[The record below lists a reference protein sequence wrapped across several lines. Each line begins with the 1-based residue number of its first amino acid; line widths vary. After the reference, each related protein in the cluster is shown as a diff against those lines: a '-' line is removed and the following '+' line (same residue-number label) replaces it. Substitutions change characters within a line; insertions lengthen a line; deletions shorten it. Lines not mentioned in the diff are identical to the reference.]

1 MRLPATAAFLCLALV
16 AAPTRASA
24 PPYPDYP
31 AYPPAAPGAPNYPPW
46 PHYPRAPRAP
56 SPPDAPF
63 PPDAPSP
70 PPRSPPPPRP
80 PHHPHPPHAPP
91 SPPPPRPPPTAPS
104 PPPPPP
110 PPPAPADPAV
120 AFAFVAFA
128 GFVVVAAA
136 WLAHFAGSDVDAVDY
151 ARRWIER
158 NAFGGGVGGAR
169 AGEDDEEAAGAYAE
183 LRNVEGESDDERRG
197 DRPGPGRRRDRRGWT
212 ESAVHVASRAFA
224 AARGFAR
231 AGSDAFDA
239 VTIRGVDDGWRG
251 GGDRGGGD
259 GDDDDDDD
267 DFDAENEDDEFPAP
281 RHHLRGPARGRPL
294 RGSARW
300 LARRAVDPNAAYEP
314 LAADREDAR
323 IATADSSDPR
333 DATIPIDG
341 SGDAGVDTYVDADA
355 DVYADRTY
363 DDDYMAESDASGR
376 SGASARSARRLDRG
390 GGAATMRF
398 YGASAARARA
408 AMEAAGSARRGGPD
422 ATEWRDDDL

>member
-1 MRLPATAAFLCLALV
+1 VLDEIL
-16 AAPTRASA
+16 
-24 PPYPDYP
+24 
-31 AYPPAAPGAPNYPPW
+31 
-46 PHYPRAPRAP
+46 
-56 SPPDAPF
+56 
-63 PPDAPSP
+63 
-70 PPRSPPPPRP
+70 
-80 PHHPHPPHAPP
+80 PP

-120 AFAFVAFA
+120 AFAFVALA
-128 GFVVVAAA
+128 GCVVVAAA

-151 ARRWIER
+151 TRRWIER
-158 NAFGGGVGGAR
+158 NAFGGNVGIG
-169 AGEDDEEAAGAYAE
+169 DEEAAGAYAE

-197 DRPGPGRRRDRRGWT
+197 NGPGPGGRRNRRGWT
-212 ESAVHVASRAFA
+212 ESAVDVASRAFA

-239 VTIRGVDDGWRG
+239 VTVRGVDDGWRG
-251 GGDRGGGD
+251 GGARGGGD
-259 GDDDDDDD
+259 RDDDDD
-267 DFDAENEDDEFPAP
+267 DFDAENENEDDEFPAP
-281 RHHLRGPARGRPL
+281 RHHLRGPARGRPA

-300 LARRAVDPNAAYEP
+300 LARRVVDPNAAYEP
-314 LAADREDAR
+314 LSADREDAR
-323 IATADSSDPR
+323 VATVDSSDPR
-333 DATIPIDG
+333 GATIPNDG
-341 SGDAGVDTYVDADA
+341 SGDAGVDTYVDVDV
-355 DVYADRTY
+355 DVGVGVYADRTY

-390 GGAATMRF
+390 GAATTMRF